1 VSRKTPTSRKPPSPP
16 RGAPGPHPSGQTP
29 IGQYQSGQYQNDP
42 QQSGQYQDETYATG
56 PHRTGQAAAETIGR
70 EQRRRRSG
78 AHRRRLR
85 LTGMRTRLFIGF
97 AAVAAITAAIITGA
111 AYFLIRDALVSRV
124 ASNAHT
130 QLVADVQANG
140 TQLQQSNSPQT
151 DTSIAQTMVNNGGGV
166 VLLITGHGFVASDS
180 RFSNQDITQAF
191 QLAAH
196 DNVVQERKIING
208 TPYVVTGTWIRPNG
222 PEVYLFTSL
231 ESEQAILT
239 ELMTIGLVSGGLAL
253 LGAGGVAFL
262 ATRNVLVPIR
272 RLGHA
277 ARMLGQGDLDVRLE
291 VTGTD
296 EIADVSHTFNETA
309 EALARSMAELRA
321 MDAASRRFVAD
332 VSHELRTPL
341 TAMTAVTEVL
351 EDVEDADPTTVSAAH
366 LIANE
371 TKRLA
376 RLVEDL
382 MEISRFDAGTAAMR
396 IEYINLPELIEATL
410 ATRGWTNK
418 VTVDAPSPLATRIDA
433 RRMDVVIANLV
444 GNALKHGG
452 EPVALSVFD
461 EGAFVTV
468 QVADSGPGIPK
479 EALPHIFDRFYK
491 ADKARGRS
499 EGSGLGLAI
508 AFENARM
515 HGGQLSARNRPEGGA
530 VFTLRFPTNAQGAIS
545 AESGIAGVGPNPSSD
560 QGPSESG
567 PYGRARGVSV

>member
-1 VSRKTPTSRKPPSPP
+1 MSRKTPGPP
-16 RGAPGPHPSGQTP
+16 RGGPAPYPTP
-29 IGQYQSGQYQNDP
+29 PN
-42 QQSGQYQDETYATG
+42 
-56 PHRTGQAAAETIGR
+56 AAEVIGR

-85 LTGMRTRLFIGF
+85 LSGIRPRLFMGF
-97 AAVAAITAAIITGA
+97 VAVAAITAAIITGA
-111 AYFLIRDALVSRV
+111 SYFLIRDALVSRV
-124 ASNAHT
+124 ATNAHS
-130 QLVADVQANG
+130 QLLADVDANG
-140 TQLQQSNSPQT
+140 AQLQQSNSAQT
-151 DTSIAQTMVNNGGGV
+151 DTTIADFMAKNGGGV
-166 VLLITGHGFVASDS
+166 ILLITTRGPVASDS
-180 RFSNQDITQAF
+180 QFTNQDITKAF
-191 QLAAH
+191 QTAAR
-196 DNVVQERKIING
+196 DQVVQERKIIDG
-208 TPYVVTGTWIRPNG
+208 TPYVVTGTRIKPNG

-253 LGAGGVAFL
+253 LGAGGVALL

-291 VTGTD
+291 VKGTD
-296 EIADVSHTFNETA
+296 EIADVSRTFNETA
-309 EALARSMAELRA
+309 EALARSIAELRA

-396 IEYINLPELIEATL
+396 IEDINLPELIEATL
-410 ATRGWTNK
+410 ATRGWTSK
-418 VTVDAPSPLATRIDA
+418 VTVDAPPLLATRIDA

-452 EPVALSVFD
+452 EPVALSLFD
-461 EGAFVTV
+461 DGQYVIV
-468 QVADSGPGIPK
+468 QVADSGPGIPAD
-479 EALPHIFDRFYK
+479 ALPHIFDRFYK

-499 EGSGLGLAI
+499 EGSGLGLSI

-515 HGGQLSARNRPEGGA
+515 HGGQLSARNRSEGGA
-530 VFTLRFPTNAQGAIS
+530 VFTLRFPKEQQVGVL
-545 AESGIAGVGPNPSSD
+545 AESDGAGDRSPGRS
-560 QGPSESG
+560 GSG
-567 PYGRARGVSV
+567 PYGRTQGVSV

>member
-1 VSRKTPTSRKPPSPP
+1 MNRKTPMP
-16 RGAPGPHPSGQTP
+16 RGTAAGFSPGP
-29 IGQYQSGQYQNDP
+29 D
-42 QQSGQYQDETYATG
+42 DAWE
-56 PHRTGQAAAETIGR
+56 R
-70 EQRRRRSG
+70 EARRRHTHTG
-78 AHRRRLR
+78 LHRRRLR
-85 LTGMRTRLFIGF
+85 LSGMRTRLFVGF
-97 AAVAAITAAIITGA
+97 AAVALITAAIITA
-111 AYFLIRDALVSRV
+111 SSYFLIRDALLSRV
-124 ASNAHT
+124 SSNANT
-130 QLVADVQANG
+130 QLIADVQENG
-140 TQLQQSNSPQT
+140 QQLQQSSSGQT
-151 DTSIAQTMVNNGGGV
+151 DVQIADAMAKNGSGGV
-166 VLLITGHGFVASDS
+166 VVVLITPHGTSASNS
-180 RFSNQDITQAF
+180 QFSAQNIPKAF
-191 QLAAH
+191 QVAAL
-196 DNVVQERKIING
+196 DQVVQQRTVVNG
-208 TPYVVTGTWIRPNG
+208 TPYLLTGTQIQPNG
-222 PEVYLFTSL
+222 PQVYLFTSL
-231 ESEQAILT
+231 DAEQAILT
-239 ELMTIGLVSGGLAL
+239 ELVTIGALSGGLAL

-277 ARMLGQGDLDVRLE
+277 ARMLGQGNLDVRIE
-291 VTGTD
+291 VKGTD
-296 EIADVSHTFNETA
+296 EIADVALTFNETA

-396 IEYINLPELIEATL
+396 IEDINLPELVEATL
-410 ATRGWTNK
+410 ATRGWTSK
-418 VTVDAPSPLATRIDA
+418 VTVTAPPMLATRIDA

-461 EGAFVTV
+461 DDAFVVV
-468 QVADSGPGIPK
+468 QVADSGPGIPA

-499 EGSGLGLAI
+499 EGSGLGLSI

-515 HGGQLSARNRPEGGA
+515 HGGELSAGNRPGGGA
-530 VFTLRFPTNAQGAIS
+530 VFTLRFPK
-545 AESGIAGVGPNPSSD
+545 GVLGEASTAPDDPVLGPATEPGNL
-560 QGPSESG
+560 
-567 PYGRARGVSV
+567 GRLGVKT

>member
-1 VSRKTPTSRKPPSPP
+1 MSRKSDLSRSMVGLRHEGDPTGERV
-16 RGAPGPHPSGQTP
+16 REA
-29 IGQYQSGQYQNDP
+29 
-42 QQSGQYQDETYATG
+42 
-56 PHRTGQAAAETIGR
+56 HRRHAGVR
-70 EQRRRRSG
+70 
-78 AHRRRLR
+78 RRRLR
-85 LTGMRTRLFIGF
+85 LTGMRARLFAGF
-97 AAVAAITAAIITGA
+97 LAVAVITAGIITGA
-111 AYFLIRDALVSRV
+111 SYFLIRDALVSR
-124 ASNAHT
+124 AGSNAKA
-130 QLVADVQANG
+130 QLLTDVQQNG
-140 TQLQQSNSPQT
+140 QQLQLSTSGQT
-151 DTSIAQTMVNNGGGV
+151 DTSIADTMAKNGGGV
-166 VLLITGHGFVASDS
+166 IVLITPRGTAPSDL
-180 RFSNQDITQAF
+180 RFGNQDIPKSFQDAAQTQ
-191 QLAAH
+191 
-196 DNVVQERKIING
+196 VVQERRIIYG
-208 TPYVVTGTWIRPNG
+208 TPYVLTGTRISPNG

-239 ELMTIGLVSGGLAL
+239 ELMTIGMVSGGLAL
-253 LGAGGVAFL
+253 VGAFAVAFA

-291 VTGTD
+291 VKGTD

-309 EALARSMAELRA
+309 EALARSIAELRA

-396 IEYINLPELIEATL
+396 IEDINLPELIEATL
-410 ATRGWTNK
+410 ATRGWTAK
-418 VTVDAPSPLATRIDA
+418 VMVDAPSLLATRIDA

-452 EPVALSVFD
+452 EPVALSVLD
-461 EGAFVTV
+461 TGPVVIV
-468 QVADSGPGIPK
+468 QVADSGPGIPAD
-479 EALPHIFDRFYK
+479 ALPHIFDRFYK

-499 EGSGLGLAI
+499 EGSGLGLSI

-515 HGGQLSARNRPEGGA
+515 HGGELSARNRPEGGA
-530 VFTLRFPTNAQGAIS
+530 VFTLRFPKAAQGAEADPDAVEQTPTS
-545 AESGIAGVGPNPSSD
+545 TDSG
-560 QGPSESG
+560 SG
-567 PYGRARGVSV
+567 SGSGSYERPQGVSV

>member
-1 VSRKTPTSRKPPSPP
+1 
-16 RGAPGPHPSGQTP
+16 
-29 IGQYQSGQYQNDP
+29 
-42 QQSGQYQDETYATG
+42 
-56 PHRTGQAAAETIGR
+56 
-70 EQRRRRSG
+70 
-78 AHRRRLR
+78 
-85 LTGMRTRLFIGF
+85 MGF
-97 AAVAAITAAIITGA
+97 VAVAAITAAIITGA
-111 AYFLIRDALVSRV
+111 SYFLIRDALVSRV
-124 ASNAHT
+124 ATNAHS
-130 QLVADVQANG
+130 QLLADVDANG
-140 TQLQQSNSPQT
+140 AQLQQSNSAQT
-151 DTSIAQTMVNNGGGV
+151 DTTIADFMAKNGGGV
-166 VLLITGHGFVASDS
+166 ILLITTRGPVASDS
-180 RFSNQDITQAF
+180 QFTNQDITKAF
-191 QLAAH
+191 QTAAH
-196 DNVVQERKIING
+196 DQVVQERKIIDG
-208 TPYVVTGTWIRPNG
+208 TPYVVTGTRINPNG

-253 LGAGGVAFL
+253 LGAGGVALL

-291 VTGTD
+291 VKGTD
-296 EIADVSHTFNETA
+296 EIADVSRTFNETA
-309 EALARSMAELRA
+309 EALARSIAELRA

-396 IEYINLPELIEATL
+396 IEDINLPELIEATL
-410 ATRGWTNK
+410 ATRGWTSK
-418 VTVDAPSPLATRIDA
+418 VTVDAPPLLATRIDA
-433 RRMDVVIANLV
+433 RRMDVVVANLV

-452 EPVALSVFD
+452 EPVALSLFD
-461 EGAFVTV
+461 DGQYVIV
-468 QVADSGPGIPK
+468 QVADSGPGIPAD
-479 EALPHIFDRFYK
+479 ALPHIFDRFYK

-499 EGSGLGLAI
+499 EGSGLGLSI

-515 HGGQLSARNRPEGGA
+515 HGGQLSARNRSEGGA
-530 VFTLRFPTNAQGAIS
+530 VFTLRFPKEQQIGVLSEADGADDRS
-545 AESGIAGVGPNPSSD
+545 SGLSG
-560 QGPSESG
+560 SG
-567 PYGRARGVSV
+567 PYGRTQGVSV